1 MDKLLQWSIV
11 NTKAD
16 APVDKKKLEQLD
28 PEIIDMILGKP
39 MSTQMLEIM
48 DIIESPVVSIE
59 DKEVEFDNL
68 EMIVEQIDNAA
79 NIEPLGMWPRLLA
92 QLHLPISPDQDDLDV
107 LRVGALWQPRRA
119 ALAPRCAALAR
130 ERGRPHQGRLCSLV
144 VHAVEPARV
153 QRARERRRARPAGRA
168 GRRQQ
173 RRRWRAIERARE
185 EGGVPAACAGFGKP
199 G

>member
-11 NTKAD
+11 NTKSD
-16 APVDKKKLEQLD
+16 EPVDKKKLEQLD
-28 PEIIDMILGKP
+28 PEVIDMILGKP

-48 DIIESPVVSIE
+48 DIIESPEVSIE
-59 DKEVEFDNL
+59 DKEVE
-68 EMIVEQIDNAA
+68 AA
-79 NIEPLGMWPRLLA
+79 GYVAAAARPAASSHFPGSARFGRFARWRAMGDRHCAAA
-92 QLHLPISPDQDDLDV
+92 QPGRAAGVQ
-107 LRVGALWQPRRA
+107 RPRRTA
-119 ALAPRCAALAR
+119 FASRCAAIAR
-130 ERGRPHQGRLCSLV
+130 ERSRSHQGGLRSLV

-153 QRARERRRARPAGRA
+153 QRAREQRRARPTGCA

-173 RRRWRAIERARE
+173 LARARE